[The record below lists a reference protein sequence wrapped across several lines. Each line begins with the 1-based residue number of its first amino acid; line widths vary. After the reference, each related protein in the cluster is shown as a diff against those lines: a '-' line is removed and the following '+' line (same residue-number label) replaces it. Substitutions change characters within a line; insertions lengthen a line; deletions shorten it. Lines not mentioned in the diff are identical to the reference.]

1 MAKKTPG
8 NLFET
13 LAQQQMG
20 EANAQGTPALR
31 AKSLVPLDDIKQRN
45 SNTRDLNQNHVHA
58 LGESIAAVGLI
69 EPLVT
74 DAHHVLL
81 AGGHRLAA
89 IELLRKKNIDA
100 FKDRF
105 PDGLVPVHRMDFDA
119 VAEPDRALEIEISEN
134 ETRRD
139 YSPQEAREIADRLR
153 TMGYKDTPGRPKAG
167 EKRLK
172 PALSI
177 IFGKS
182 IRTVERYLSDKTP
195 TNGEVLKTPTNGE
208 VFLKRAIANL
218 KQWEKVRGKKKREV
232 SLAKE
237 LEDIIARIEKGL
249 GN

>member
-20 EANAQGTPALR
+20 ETHAPGTAAVK
-31 AKSLVPLDDIKQRN
+31 AKALVPLDEIKQRN
-45 SNTRDLNQNHVHA
+45 SNTRDLNQGHVHA
-58 LGESIAAVGLI
+58 LRESIAAVGLI

-74 DAHHVLL
+74 DTNHVLL

-89 IELLRKKNIDA
+89 IELLRKENIDV
-100 FKDRF
+100 FQERF
-105 PDGLVPVHRMDFDA
+105 PDGLVPVHRMDVDA

-153 TMGYKDTPGRPKAG
+153 ARGYKDTPGRPKSG

-182 IRTVERYLSDKTP
+182 IRTVERYLSEKTP
-195 TNGEVLKTPTNGE
+195 TNGEVSKTPTNGE

-218 KQWEKVRGKKKREV
+218 KQWEKVRGRKKREV

-237 LEDIIARIEKGL
+237 LEDIIAKIEQGL